1 MAIYDTTN
9 SLNTNVYLKAKLSK
23 NMVGDNYY
31 IQNLQDKRNRD
42 WEYRYNVVDIEQEAT
57 IQKRYDSC
65 LPVYTPL
72 EVVIHSVK
80 DQKGQDLGTDWAELS
95 FKNLKHQSFLGRRY
109 RFALDFPDM
118 SLMSEEDKYFNTS
131 VWINI
136 NESPIK
142 PGASCIVRRCN
153 SSIALVGSPSREYGN
168 ITEVRYEPVVLENDL
183 KYMNLYYNQTLVVPQ
198 AEWYVT
204 MQMNYFAN
212 AIKINDRL
220 ILGGVDLADK
230 ENNSVYKVKAVI
242 KCNST
247 STFQRNVDDGIDNIP
262 YVILAL
268 DKDMVSGED
277 DFEKRIPAHAPLYYV
292 PDIKPVNHFYIHITD
307 EGGETVVGN
316 IRMMLGETYKF
327 NAALYINDMLLK
339 NEKLTYKVTLPG
351 IKEENWGNY
360 FEFVQVDNNSFT
372 IKNLKA
378 CNRGLLVINIS
389 CPNPE
394 YPDDEDKVITNEF
407 SIKLGGFY

>member
-1 MAIYDTTN
+1 
-9 SLNTNVYLKAKLSK
+9 
-23 NMVGDNYY
+23 
-31 IQNLQDKRNRD
+31 
-42 WEYRYNVVDIEQEAT
+42 
-57 IQKRYDSC
+57 
-65 LPVYTPL
+65 
-72 EVVIHSVK
+72 
-80 DQKGQDLGTDWAELS
+80 
-95 FKNLKHQSFLGRRY
+95 
-109 RFALDFPDM
+109 M

-131 VWINI
+131 IWINI

-247 STFQRNVDDGIDNIP
+247 STFQRNVDDGVDNIP

-339 NEKLTYKVTLPG
+339 DEKLTYKVTLPG

-360 FEFVQVDNNSFT
+360 FEFVQIDNNSFT